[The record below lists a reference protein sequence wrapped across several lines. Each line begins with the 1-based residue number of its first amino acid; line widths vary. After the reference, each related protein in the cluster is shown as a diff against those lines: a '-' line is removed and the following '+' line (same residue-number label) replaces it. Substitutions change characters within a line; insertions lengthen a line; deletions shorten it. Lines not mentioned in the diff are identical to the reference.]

1 MGGGDPDGG
10 AAGVLLDGQPGGGAE
25 EPGVVVAAA
34 PVGPALGDGVHH
46 LDATLVGGGDEAGDV
61 GERARRAGGG
71 GEFGQSAVRSHD
83 ALLALDGQQDGG
95 GGVEQFGELLL

>member
-1 MGGGDPDGG
+1 MLPVCCWTGSR
-10 AAGVLLDGQPGGGAE
+10 
-25 EPGVVVAAA
+25 AAA
-34 PVGPALGDGVHH
+34 RKSRALWLPPRPSSTALGDGVHH

-71 GEFGQSAVRSHD
+71 GEFGQGAVRSHD

-95 GGVEQFGELLL
+95 GGVEQFGEPLL